1 MEEPPEQILLSLA
14 QSIITHPIS
23 IELVISLV
31 VMLILLLCSALI
43 SGSEVAYFSLS
54 NVEIDRLR
62 SSKNRTENRLV
73 ELLDKPKRLLATIL
87 ISNNFINV
95 GIVIL
100 STFIVDGF
108 FTFTDYRLKFAIQ
121 VIAVTFILLLI
132 GEVIPKVYATK
143 KAEKLALAMASPLFY
158 VQILVKPISSI
169 LVQSTNFIDK
179 RIKRKGHNISV
190 GELSHALE
198 LTSDENATEDDHKI
212 LEGIVKF
219 GTTEVKQIMTSRID
233 VVPLEITTP
242 FKEVIEIILESGYS
256 RIPVYKENF
265 DNIAGVLYIKDLLPH
280 LDKEDFDWTTLL
292 RNPFF
297 VPENK
302 KIDDLL
308 REFQGMKIHLAVVV
322 DEYGGTSGIVSLED
336 VLEEIVGEIS
346 DEFDDDDLVFSKLD
360 NNNFVFEGKTPLVDV
375 YRILEVDE
383 EDFED
388 DKGEAETLAGFI
400 IELKGKIPKKNEKIK
415 FKNYLFV
422 VEAADKRRVKRIKV
436 TIEQNSEKQGDEKN
450 K

>member
-1 MEEPPEQILLSLA
+1 MEEPPEQIILTIAQSVTSHPFSFEIILSLFIMA
-14 QSIITHPIS
+14 
-23 IELVISLV
+23 
-31 VMLILLLCSALI
+31 ILLLCSALI

-54 NVEIDRLR
+54 GSELDHLR
-62 SSKNRTENRLV
+62 VSKNKSEIRV
-73 ELLDKPKRLLATIL
+73 IELLERPKRLLATIL
-87 ISNNFINV
+87 IANNFINV

-100 STFIVDGF
+100 STFIIDGL
-108 FTFTDYRLKFAIQ
+108 FTFNNYQLKFLIQ
-121 VIAVTFILLLI
+121 VVAVTFVLLLI
-132 GEVIPKVYATK
+132 GEVIPKVYATR
-143 KAEKLALAMASPLFY
+143 KAERLAGAMALPLFY
-158 VQILVKPISSI
+158 IQLIVKPISSI
-169 LVQSTNFIDK
+169 LVHSTNFIDK

-198 LTSDENATEDDHKI
+198 LSSDENGKDEDQKI

-219 GTTEVKQIMTSRID
+219 GNTDVKQIMTSRID
-233 VVPLEITTP
+233 VVPIEITATY
-242 FKEVIEIILESGYS
+242 KEVVATILDCGYS

-280 LDKEDFDWTTLL
+280 LDNEDFDWTSIL

-308 REFQGMKIHLAVVV
+308 REFQSKKIHLAIVV

-346 DEFDDDDLVFSKLD
+346 DEFDDDDLIYSKLD
-360 NNNFVFEGKTPLVDV
+360 EFNYIFEGKAPLNDV
-375 YRILEVDE
+375 YRVLQVESEEVFE
-383 EDFED
+383 EQ
-388 DKGEAETLAGFI
+388 KGEAETLAGFL
-400 IELKGKIPKKNEKIK
+400 IELKGKIPKKGEKVR
-415 FKNYLFV
+415 FEQYLFT

-436 TIEQNSEKQGDEKN
+436 TIEQENLTERND
-450 K
+450 